1 MGTVSDIIDGIGDI
15 LQSILDEGLA
25 KLLEVLISG
34 FTLVFSAPT
43 ITLATLFNDK
53 PGFVDPLLMPP
64 AFCEAAPFELG
75 VMKTFE
81 LLDVTTSDF
90 NLKYTPVGML
100 MCTVSNFA
108 LGSGYEY
115 GLTTTISNF
124 SLT

>member
-15 LQSILDEGLA
+15 LQSIIDKGLA

-64 AFCEAAPFELG
+64 AVCYEQRLELLAPDSSS
-75 VMKTFE
+75 
-81 LLDVTTSDF
+81 LLDVT
-90 NLKYTPVGML
+90 VGDL
-100 MCTVSNFA
+100 SILYPRTGELNVSVRQFQLTVVDAGLACTVQ
-108 LGSGYEY
+108 
-115 GLTTTISNF
+115 GL
-124 SLT
+124 SLV

>member
-1 MGTVSDIIDGIGDI
+1 MGTVSDIIEGIGDI

-43 ITLATLFNDK
+43 ITLATIFNDK

-64 AFCEAAPFELG
+64 LECYEQRIELLAPDPSG
-75 VMKTFE
+75 
-81 LLDVTTSDF
+81 LLDVT
-90 NLKYTPVGML
+90 VGDL
-100 MCTVSNFA
+100 SILYPRTNELNVSVRPFQLTVVDAGLSCTA
-108 LGSGYEY
+108 Q
-115 GLTTTISNF
+115 GL